1 MPFVE
6 DPAHLSKARLK
17 SDLVAHNV
25 ALPPAASKKEVYVE
39 LHLRN
44 IEQKNA
50 AEFSS
55 DDEEQTQEEAVS
67 PSENPCFENGRNED
81 PEVTQVPDPSK
92 LTDECLKAA
101 LLKHGVKAGPIVAST
116 RALYEKKLRKLLLHS
131 NGDGELNGA
140 EKAELYSD
148 SEEEQEEEE
157 EPDEESVS
165 EEEQQKPKETKKI
178 QSENNKLFYFLQAEL
193 KFHRGDFSYQQCFLL
208 SSRLRAVPSRN
219 GKPCSKRHSKNVLK
233 SSERSQSSCSQI
245 LAGISK
251 PSATGQHS
259 GLRSAVPPASK
270 TMVSNDCSSV
280 SSKTFSITQM
290 VQEMESRSAV
300 SDCTVEELNSSSVG
314 GHCSRSYRFDM
325 NDLDK
330 SRSTDQS
337 LYYTP
342 KDVHPSC
349 GMKLPQE
356 KVKNILKEALPETKT
371 TTTRIYAT
379 PRRPIKGAAQ
389 RPIQYSLPH
398 TLVSPVTLERRE
410 VERRLVSIHIQILFF
425 VFVACIIFFI
435 YVNVQDSTV
444 LALLDSLSHCFDK
457 EGGTLLL
464 PETEDT
470 QALYEQD

>member
-1 MPFVE
+1 DAPPQSKCCKKQQYSNCKTNSLQILSQTWRLK

-178 QSENNKLFYFLQAEL
+178 QSENNKAEL

-314 GHCSRSYRFDM
+314 GHCSRSYR
-325 NDLDK
+325 
-330 SRSTDQS
+330 
-337 LYYTP
+337 
-342 KDVHPSC
+342 
-349 GMKLPQE
+349 LPQE

>member
-55 DDEEQTQEEAVS
+55 DDEEQTQEEA
-67 PSENPCFENGRNED
+67 GRNED

-178 QSENNKLFYFLQAEL
+178 QSENNKAEL

-259 GLRSAVPPASK
+259 GLRSA
-270 TMVSNDCSSV
+270 
-280 SSKTFSITQM
+280 
-290 VQEMESRSAV
+290 
-300 SDCTVEELNSSSVG
+300 
-314 GHCSRSYRFDM
+314 
-325 NDLDK
+325 
-330 SRSTDQS
+330 
-337 LYYTP
+337 
-342 KDVHPSC
+342 
-349 GMKLPQE
+349 LPQE

>member
-6 DPAHLSKARLK
+6 EPAHLSKARLK

-44 IEQKNA
+44 IDQKNTA
-50 AEFSS
+50 DFSS
-55 DDEEQTQEEAVS
+55 DDEEQTHREAES
-67 PSENPCFENGRNED
+67 PSETETQCFENGRGED

-116 RALYEKKLRKLLLHS
+116 RALYEKKLRKLLLLHT

-157 EPDEESVS
+157 EPDEKSVS
-165 EEEQQKPKETKKI
+165 EEEEEQKPEEIKKI
-178 QSENNKLFYFLQAEL
+178 QSENKAEL

-219 GKPCSKRHSKNVLK
+219 GKPSSKRHSKNVLK

-251 PSATGQHS
+251 ASAAGQHS

-270 TMVSNDCSSV
+270 TVVSNDCSSF
-280 SSKTFSITQM
+280 SPKTFSIAKM
-290 VQEMESRSAV
+290 VQEERA
-300 SDCTVEELNSSSVG
+300 EQHSVR

-330 SRSTDQS
+330 SRSMDQS

-342 KDVHPSC
+342 KDVYPPC

-356 KVKNILKEALPETKT
+356 TVRNILKEALPDTKT

-389 RPIQYSLPH
+389 RPIQYSLPD
-398 TLVSPVTLERRE
+398 TPLSPVTLERRE
-410 VERRLVSIHIQILFF
+410 
-425 VFVACIIFFI
+425 
-435 YVNVQDSTV
+435 DSNV
-444 LALLDSLSHCFDK
+444 LALLDHFSHFFDK

-470 QALYEQD
+470 QAVYKQD